1 MIERDLNPPERGL
14 GTYRVRCTA
23 EWHVCVQAKSE
34 EDARERA
41 SHEPVPPEEE
51 MNNCEVE
58 EAVLVGPTE
67 PIEP

>member
-1 MIERDLNPPERGL
+1 MERELNPPEPGM
-14 GTYRVRCTA
+14 GTYRVRVTA
-23 EWHVCVQAKSE
+23 EWFVRIQAKSE

-51 MNNCEVE
+51 MNNCKVE

-67 PIEP
+67 PIEA